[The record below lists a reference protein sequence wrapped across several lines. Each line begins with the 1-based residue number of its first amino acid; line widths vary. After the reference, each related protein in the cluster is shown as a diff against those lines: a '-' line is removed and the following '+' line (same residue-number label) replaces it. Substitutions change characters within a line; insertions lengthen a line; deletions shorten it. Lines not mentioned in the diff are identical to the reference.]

1 MAVRTPSRPFS
12 VLAFVAS
19 KIFFSFPRNL
29 SSTAC
34 DVASFDSSLC
44 SMVISSFSDAA
55 LDAACSV
62 LVCSVWT
69 SSALSSFCSL
79 VSPNSLSQKAFFAAS
94 LPASSSNF
102 VIISVI
108 RPRTFAKGSAT
119 PALRMVEA
127 ILVASCTR
135 ALDFCWCPRS
145 RTSRTTLRFVKSM
158 RDASFEATW
167 TNETWARLAPSTLSL
182 MIRFALAST
191 FNSSSR
197 SLVSVS

>member
-12 VLAFVAS
+12 VLAFAAS

-34 DVASFDSSLC
+34 DFVICDNALCNLAISPLSF
-44 SMVISSFSDAA
+44 AA

-62 LVCSVWT
+62 FVCSAWT

-79 VSPNSLSQKAFFAAS
+79 VCPNSLSQKAFFAAS

-108 RPRTFAKGSAT
+108 IPRTLPKGSSA
-119 PALRMVEA
+119 PALRIAEA
-127 ILVASCTR
+127 ILAASCTR
-135 ALDFCWCPRS
+135 ACESSLCPRS
-145 RTSRTTLRFVKSM
+145 RMSRTTLLLRSM
-158 RDASFEATW
+158 PDASFEATW